1 MKTQIIF
8 LLFVIATLSTRAQD
22 NNWCACND
30 SLKHDLVMPSDWR
43 NLPKQY
49 HFEKIESTFNG
60 EYCEYKLL
68 KNSEV
73 VAVGQAMK
81 KNYPDGSWY
90 IINDK
95 GLLCC
100 WGDFNTGYKFRRWYC
115 DNKFEI
121 VYKNKKTQIQDKNS
135 K

>member
-1 MKTQIIF
+1 MKTRIIF
-8 LLFVIATLSTRAQD
+8 LLFVIVTLSTMAQD

-30 SLKHDLVMPSDWR
+30 TLKNDLVIISDWR

-49 HFEKIESTFNG
+49 HFVKIESTFNG

-81 KNYPDGSWY
+81 KNYPHGSWY

-121 VYKNKKTQIQDKNS
+121 VYKNKKMVVQDKNT